1 MTDIYESTAKGVV
14 KQKLEEGDDP
24 KKVGEYSI
32 SMMMRWMWK
41 PDRKK
46 VEAAVDKAVSELQI
60 DESKVARK
68 PNMLISHK

>member
-14 KQKLEEGDDP
+14 KRKLEQGDDP
-24 KKVGEYSI
+24 KKVGEHAI
-32 SMMMRWMWK
+32 SKMMRWMWK

-60 DESKVARK
+60 DESKTARK
-68 PNMLISHK
+68 LDVLVSHK